1 MNTNNQNRNP
11 NPFAMLGRSAA
22 SSGTSWLRR
31 RLVPILIGVA
41 VLAVVFFVTIGAS
54 LPDDGEPV
62 PVSGE
67 AAISL
72 VKKVQTSVGDA
83 PGTKSITIQVT
94 DEEVTSF
101 LAIATLLSGQ
111 IEDAGG
117 TGDLGQI
124 DMINKSSTTDVASWK
139 ELIDSQDGIGSI
151 LTKGMDLGVTIRDPE
166 VKFTSAGEIIM
177 RGYGKMGPLSVPAR
191 AVVVPE
197 IVNGNLELEIIEG
210 QLGRLPL
217 PGGLADL
224 IADGIEKALLAGHSV
239 VSVTRIDVAQ
249 GTLTFSGTVTK

>member
-1 MNTNNQNRNP
+1 MTTDDQNRNL
-11 NPFAMLGRSAA
+11 FSMFGRSAA
-22 SSGTSWLRR
+22 STGASWLRR
-31 RLVPILIGVA
+31 RLVPILIVVGV
-41 VLAVVFFVTIGAS
+41 VAVVFFFTIGAS
-54 LPDDGEPV
+54 LPDDGDPV

-72 VKKVQTSVGDA
+72 VKKVQAAVGDA

-124 DMINKSSTTDVASWK
+124 DLINTSSTTDIASWK
-139 ELIDSQDGIGSI
+139 ELIDSQNGIGGI
-151 LTKGMDLGVTIRDPE
+151 LTRGMDLGVTIRDPE
-166 VKFTSAGEIIM
+166 VKFTSAGEIII

-191 AVVVPE
+191 AVVMPE
-197 IVNGNLELEIIEG
+197 IVDGNLKLEIVEG

-217 PGGLADL
+217 PGGVSNLL
-224 IADGIEKALLAGHSV
+224 ADGIEKALLAGHEV
-239 VSVTRIDVAQ
+239 ASVTRIDVSQ
-249 GTLTFSGTVTK
+249 GTLTVSGTVTK